1 MDDPNITMKEY
12 IRLEEEKARKRGK
25 VFNWEIAKYGKIWY
39 DKDIHD
45 LISVEAEFLAIAFN
59 DGVSSE
65 KTLSYFFKDF
75 ENKFPAIVYN
85 DAPTSK
91 LDSLTKSI
99 LSPQHIDEFD
109 LKDETSLS
117 EYDEEEQNVLYFND
131 ILPFNIIQPNDL
143 KSEKD
148 NDDNEIDIIQSSGDM
163 ALPPRDQRHQYL
175 RYEGLQYSDVDIADF
190 EERLERIH
198 DRDARMLMKYRDN
211 GGVIVFTSRAWRRLF
226 DTKGPLVRELILEF
240 YSTLRFGEG
249 LLDLDSPRLDVGSV
263 NIPYL
268 LARYLRRFA
277 AGRKSGA
284 LISRAQFVAQ
294 LAEHFRLLTE
304 ERHWGLTVI
313 MRELPVID
321 MAELVRLQIYM
332 EIDDTWEWVA
342 LGPERQPDA
351 AAGAPEAAEDAPIAD
366 EGDQAVP
373 ATVQAPQQPP
383 PPPPATGLV
392 QRSMTDQGI
401 FSTWMISCMTQLME
415 ASGQT
420 YQAFDG
426 TFQGS
431 SPAAFQRCT
440 RQRTDGA
447 STSTA

>member
-25 VFNWEIAKYGKIWY
+25 VFNWETAKYGKIWY
-39 DKDIHD
+39 DEDIHD
-45 LISVEAEFLAIAFN
+45 LISVEAEFPAIAFN
-59 DGVSSE
+59 DGVSSK
-65 KTLSYFFKDF
+65 KTLSCKPTVSSLNDEIDFKISFDDSDDEDYTVVFDKNSFSYKIIYTNDLKTDSVNNNEKVNKPLIPLPVPTVSCFDDLDFFKDF

-175 RYEGLQYSDVDIADF
+175 RYEGLQYSDVDIAYF

-198 DRDARMLMKYRDN
+198 DRDMHR
-211 GGVIVFTSRAWRRLF
+211 IVRTWMSI
-226 DTKGPLVRELILEF
+226 P
-240 YSTLRFGEG
+240 SLR
-249 LLDLDSPRLDVGSV
+249 PWLDVGSV

-332 EIDDTWEWVA
+332 EIGDTWEWVA

-351 AAGAPEAAEDAPIAD
+351 AAGAPEAA
-366 EGDQAVP
+366 GC
-373 ATVQAPQQPP
+373 
-383 PPPPATGLV
+383 
-392 QRSMTDQGI
+392 SY
-401 FSTWMISCMTQLME
+401 C
-415 ASGQT
+415 
-420 YQAFDG
+420 
-426 TFQGS
+426 
-431 SPAAFQRCT
+431 
-440 RQRTDGA
+440 
-447 STSTA
+447 